1 MREPG
6 DGVSFVG
13 FVYTKGLKSYLLSL
27 KNAEL
32 YERKGML
39 NGMCRM
45 AESERDGV
53 SHRGGRSILQNKA
66 FVCFGDRRI

>member
-1 MREPG
+1 M
-6 DGVSFVG
+6 
-13 FVYTKGLKSYLLSL
+13 YTKGLKSYLLSL

-39 NGMCRM
+39 NGMFRM

-53 SHRGGRSILQNKA
+53 SHRGGRSMATNRNQNKQTPA
-66 FVCFGDRRI
+66 KKLII